1 MHSRT
6 RAPAS
11 QWIDTEPKP
20 EPELACRAGAP
31 AGKRELPARSEQAL
45 ARRAGSG
52 YWLAVALIVAGVL
65 AIVPLYIRESV
76 DRARLDALEK
86 FADTIGCRA
95 GIFRPRPRPPTPTP
109 TPSCPPPRSSRDQ
122 SVRESADGVIARR
135 SF

>member
-1 MHSRT
+1 MHSHT

-11 QWIDTEPKP
+11 QWIDTAPKP
-20 EPELACRAGAP
+20 DPEPARRAAALAGR
-31 AGKRELPARSEQAL
+31 RELPARSEQAL

-95 GIFRPRPRPPTPTP
+95 GIFRPRPPA
-109 TPSCPPPRSSRDQ
+109 PSCPPPRSSRDP
-122 SVRESADGVIARR
+122 SCPELADGVIACR